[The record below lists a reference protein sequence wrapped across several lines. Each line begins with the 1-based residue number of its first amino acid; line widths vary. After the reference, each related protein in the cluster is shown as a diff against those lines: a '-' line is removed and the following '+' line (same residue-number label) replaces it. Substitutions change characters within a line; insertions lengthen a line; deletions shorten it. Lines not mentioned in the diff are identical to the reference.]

1 MISGAEHVVVLGGAG
16 FLGSHVCER
25 LLADGHRVTCVDSLL
40 TGSLDNVA
48 ALLEQPGFRFVEHD
62 VTRPLA
68 EWPDLPAPDSILHLA
83 SPASPPDYLR
93 LPLQTLRAGAIG
105 TENAL
110 DLATRHGARFLLTS
124 TSEVYGDP
132 LEHPQS
138 ESYWGNVNPIGPRSV
153 YDEAKRYAEALTL
166 AYHREH
172 GTDVAV
178 ARVFNTY
185 GPRMRVDDGRMI
197 PTFVSQA
204 LTNAPLT
211 VAGDGGQTR
220 SVCYVDDTVSGLLA
234 LWRSDLVGPVN
245 IGNPTE
251 LTVLALA
258 ERIRAATHSTSEITF
273 VPGAVDDPR
282 RRCPDITLARTAL
295 GWEPRTDLTEGL
307 RRTLEWFTR
316 VVPTT
321 PSTSAPERR
330 RLTENAH
337 GQ

>member
-1 MISGAEHVVVLGGAG
+1 MVPVGEHVFVLGGAG
-16 FLGSHVCER
+16 FIGSHMCEQ
-25 LLADGHRVTCVDSLL
+25 LLDDGHRVTCVDSLL
-40 TGSLDNVA
+40 TGSVDNVA
-48 ALLEQPGFRFVEHD
+48 PLSRHPDFRFVEHD
-62 VTRPLA
+62 VTRPLSQ
-68 EWPDLPAPDSILHLA
+68 WPDLPAPDSVLHLA

-93 LPLQTLRAGAIG
+93 LPLETLRVGAVG
-105 TENAL
+105 TANAL
-110 DLATRHGARFLLTS
+110 ELATRHGARFLLAS

-132 LEHPQS
+132 LEHPQR

-178 ARVFNTY
+178 ARIFNTY

-197 PTFVSQA
+197 PNFITQA

-211 VAGDGGQTR
+211 VAGTGTQTR

-234 LWRSDLVGPVN
+234 LWRSGLTGPVN
-245 IGNPTE
+245 IGNPHE
-251 LTVLALA
+251 LTVRHLA
-258 ERIRAATHSTSEITF
+258 EEVRAVTGSDSTVTF

-295 GWEPRTDLTEGL
+295 GWEPETGLHDGL
-307 RRTLEWFTR
+307 RRTIAWFAR
-316 VVPTT
+316 NVHSSDRDIAVVP
-321 PSTSAPERR
+321 SAE
-330 RLTENAH
+330 
-337 GQ
+337 

>member
-1 MISGAEHVVVLGGAG
+1 MVPVGEHVFVLGGAG
-16 FLGSHVCER
+16 FIGSHMCEQ
-25 LLADGHRVTCVDSLL
+25 LLGDGHRVTCVDSLL
-40 TGSLDNVA
+40 TGSVDNVA
-48 ALLEQPGFRFVEHD
+48 PLSRHPEFRFVEHD
-62 VTRPLA
+62 VTRPLSQ
-68 EWPDLPAPDSILHLA
+68 WPDLPAPDSVLHLA

-93 LPLQTLRAGAIG
+93 LPLETLRVGAVG
-105 TENAL
+105 TANAL
-110 DLATRHGARFLLTS
+110 ELATRHGARFLLAS

-132 LEHPQS
+132 LEHPQR

-178 ARVFNTY
+178 ARIFNTY

-197 PTFVSQA
+197 PNFITQA

-211 VAGDGGQTR
+211 VAGTGTQTR

-234 LWRSDLVGPVN
+234 LWRSGLTGPVN
-245 IGNPTE
+245 IGNPHE
-251 LTVLALA
+251 LTVRHLA
-258 ERIRAATHSTSEITF
+258 EEVRAVTGSDSTVTF

-295 GWEPRTDLTEGL
+295 GWEPETGLHDGL
-307 RRTLEWFTR
+307 RRTIAWFAR
-316 VVPTT
+316 NVHSSDRDIAVVP
-321 PSTSAPERR
+321 SAE
-330 RLTENAH
+330 
-337 GQ
+337 